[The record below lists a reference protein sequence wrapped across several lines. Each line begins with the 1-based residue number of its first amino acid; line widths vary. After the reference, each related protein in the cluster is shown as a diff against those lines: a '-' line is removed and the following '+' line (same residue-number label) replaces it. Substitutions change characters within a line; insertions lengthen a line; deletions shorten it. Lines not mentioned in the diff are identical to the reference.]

1 MRCKIGYFCFM
12 DRTTLFA
19 EVLLPLP
26 VPGTFTYRIPLSM
39 NHLVQVGQRVSVQFG
54 SRRVYAGLILK
65 LHEKV
70 PASGTP
76 KYILSVLDEKPLVNN
91 MQIEFWNWIADYY
104 MSTLGEVMNVA
115 IPSAFKLSSESKII
129 LSETFQPDCEPL
141 SDSEYQITEALM
153 QQKKLTIKEV
163 GQIVG
168 FQKVLPLLKSMIQRQ
183 MIFMEEELN
192 SSYRPKLEKYLLFA
206 DAYLEEKKLH
216 ELLDQ
221 LGRRAP
227 KQMEIIM
234 AMMTLAGL
242 PLKKG
247 VHVKK
252 FDLQQ
257 KTGGHLSALKALLDK
272 EILVE
277 VEKTTS
283 RFNEDDTT
291 NGDPIIFSEEQQRAY
306 DELQSEM
313 QDHRVVLL
321 HGVTSS
327 GKTEIY
333 INLIEDA
340 LKKGKQVLYLLPEI
354 ALTTQIITR
363 LRKHFGDEIG
373 VYHSRYNQNER
384 AEVWENVAGLQGEE
398 IHKPYRIILGP
409 RSAMFLPFENLG
421 LIIVDEEHDQSY
433 KQFDP
438 APRYNARDAS
448 IYLAGLHHAK
458 VILGSA
464 TPAIETYYNAQSG
477 KYGLVSLNER
487 YGGIEM
493 PKILVVNLKEEKRR
507 RMLRSHF
514 SSVLLKHIEGAL
526 DEKQQIILFQ
536 NRRGFSLRLECE
548 ECNWVP
554 QCKNC
559 DVTMTY
565 HKKQELLRCH
575 YCGYSRPVPPVCEHC
590 GSPHLTMEGFGTE
603 KVEEELSIIIP
614 NARIDRMDLDTT
626 RSKSSF
632 QRIFSDFENGKTDI
646 LTGTQMVTKGLDFD
660 NVQIVGILSADNMLR
675 FPDFRAH
682 ERSFQL
688 MEQVS
693 GRAGRKHKQGTVI
706 IQSWDPTHPVI
717 GDVVRH
723 NYQSMFRRELEE
735 RQRFHYPPFFRL
747 IILKLKHKDPSILNK
762 AADILARDMRAR
774 FGNLVYGPEY
784 PMVSRIKNMYIKQ
797 IMLKVARGSQQNV
810 QKEELRRVLSDFNK
824 HTHLKS
830 VRIQI
835 DVDPQ

>member
-1 MRCKIGYFCFM
+1 ME
-12 DRTTLFA
+12 RTTLFA

-26 VPGTFTYRIPLSM
+26 VPGTFTYRIPFSM
-39 NHLVQVGQRVSVQFG
+39 NSLVQVGQRVSVQFG

-65 LHEKV
+65 LHEQA
-70 PASGTP
+70 PATGTP
-76 KYILSVLDEKPLVNN
+76 KYILSVLDEKPLVFPL
-91 MQIEFWNWIADYY
+91 QIKFWSWISDYY

-115 IPSAFKLSSESKII
+115 IPSAFKLSSESKIL
-129 LSETFQPDCEPL
+129 LSETFRPDQDPL

-153 QQKKLTIKEV
+153 QQRKLTIKEV

-192 SSYRPKLEKYLLFA
+192 SSYKPKLEKYLLFS
-206 DAYLEEKKLH
+206 DLYLKESALH
-216 ELLDQ
+216 ELLDG

-227 KQMEIIM
+227 KQMEILM

-247 VHVKK
+247 ILVKRS
-252 FDLQQ
+252 DLQQ
-257 KTGGHLSALKALLDK
+257 KTGGSLSALKALLDK
-272 EILVE
+272 GILEE
-277 VEKTTS
+277 VEKPAS
-283 RFNEDDTT
+283 RFDGEDTVP
-291 NGDPIIFSEEQQRAY
+291 GGPIVFSEEQQRAF
-306 DELQSEM
+306 EAVNQEM
-313 QDHRVVLL
+313 QEHRVVLL

-333 INLIEDA
+333 IKLIEET
-340 LKKGKQVLYLLPEI
+340 LEKGRQVLYLLPEI

-384 AEVWENVAGLQGEE
+384 AEVWENVAGLQDAEV
-398 IHKPYRIILGP
+398 HKRYRVILGP

-421 LIIVDEEHDQSY
+421 LIIVDEEHDPSY

-448 IYLAGLHHAK
+448 IFLAGLHDAR
-458 VILGSA
+458 VVLGSA
-464 TPAIETYYNAQSG
+464 TPAVETYYNAQSG
-477 KYGLVSLNER
+477 KYGLVALTER
-487 YGGIEM
+487 YGGVEM
-493 PKILVVNLKEEKRR
+493 PRILVVNLKEEKRR

-514 SSVLLKHIEGAL
+514 SSVLLKHTEAAL
-526 DEKQQIILFQ
+526 EQKQQVILFQ
-536 NRRGFSLRLECE
+536 NRRGFSLRIECE

-554 QCKNC
+554 QCRNC

-575 YCGYSRPVPPVCEHC
+575 YCGYSRTVPPVCEHC

-603 KVEEELSIIIP
+603 KVEEELSIILP
-614 NARIDRMDLDTT
+614 SARIDRMDLDTT
-626 RSKSSF
+626 RSKSAF

-660 NVQIVGILSADNMLR
+660 NVQVVGILSADNMLQ

-693 GRAGRKHKQGTVI
+693 GRAGRKNKQGTVI

-723 NYQSMFRRELEE
+723 NYAGMFGRELGE
-735 RQRFHYPPFFRL
+735 RRKFHYPPFYRL
-747 IILKLKHKDPSILNK
+747 IILKLKHKDPALLNK
-762 AADILARDMRAR
+762 AADVLANDLRSH

-784 PMVSRIKNMYIKQ
+784 PMVSRIKNKYIKQ
-797 IMLKVARGSQQNV
+797 ILLKIPRSARQHE
-810 QKEELRRVLSDFNK
+810 QKQVLRQVLMDFNR

-830 VRIQI
+830 VQIQV